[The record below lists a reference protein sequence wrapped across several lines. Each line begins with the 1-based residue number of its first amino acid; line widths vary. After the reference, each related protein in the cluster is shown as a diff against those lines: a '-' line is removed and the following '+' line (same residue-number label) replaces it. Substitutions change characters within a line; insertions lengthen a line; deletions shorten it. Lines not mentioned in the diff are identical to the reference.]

1 MRMSRDYFGVA
12 AAIAT
17 ACLVAGLPAALAA
30 SSESG
35 VKIGADAPAWA
46 ELEGID
52 GKMHALADVK
62 DAKAVLVV
70 FTCNHCP
77 VAKAYEDRLVE
88 LYKDYHGQ
96 GVEVVAINVNNGES
110 DKLPAMKERAKEK
123 GFEFAYLYDP
133 SQKIGRAFGA
143 TVTPHVFVLDGARKL
158 AYMGAI
164 DDNMKADKATKHYVR
179 DALDA
184 ILASGSVATT
194 ETKPAGCGI
203 QYE

>member
-1 MRMSRDYFGVA
+1 MRMSRDYLGVA

-96 GVEVVAINVNNGES
+96 GVEIVAINVNNGES

-143 TVTPHVFVLDGARKL
+143 TVTPHVFVLDGARKV

-184 ILASGSVATT
+184 ILASGSVTTT